1 MRVLRQSGVLG
12 RAAAWSAILATI
24 LHVALLSLHLTAAIE
39 RTLQAPGADAT
50 NLGIHAFCGPATPQ
64 STLPVGLA
72 DGQTAPPENDGNSGP
87 GCPICSGAT
96 PAFCAPSP
104 VIALAPVVFSV
115 ASLPSYIT
123 SDKALAHQARSADT
137 IRGPPLIV

>member
-50 NLGIHAFCGPATPQ
+50 NLGIHAFCGPTTPQ
-64 STLPVGLA
+64 STLPVGSA
-72 DGQTAPPENDGNSGP
+72 DGETAPSENDGSFGP
-87 GCPICSGAT
+87 GCPICAGAA

-115 ASLPSYIT
+115 ASLAPYVT
-123 SDKALAHQARSADT
+123 SDKARAHPARPADT
-137 IRGPPLIV
+137 IRGPPPIV